1 MDKIGL
7 RILSQEEMD
16 LADNLQKQ
24 GVISL
29 RGKMEL
35 RMLWARQ
42 KAPLNYVLLMF
53 GIYVFLTFGSIV
65 SAFAIFQHTP
75 VIMGLDT
82 IVFGM
87 VAGIILVLIL
97 LYDRLGASFFDTPD
111 KVMQYKNMLLLDK
124 DFHEDLTNLLG
135 MFAIFLPLYALSGHM
150 LTGVLLGIVVVVTAN
165 ILEESRAIVLP
176 SIIDTMENELF
187 FRSAWTRRGNRE
199 AD

>member
-1 MDKIGL
+1 MDENGNRML
-7 RILSQEEMD
+7 CQEELD

-29 RGKMEL
+29 RGKVEL
-35 RMLWARQ
+35 QMVWARQ
-42 KAPLNYVLLMF
+42 KAPLDYDAMML

-65 SAFAIFQHTP
+65 SALAIFNRTP

-87 VAGIILVLIL
+87 VAGVILVLIL

-124 DFHEDLTNLLG
+124 DFHEDLTNLLC

-150 LTGVLLGIVVVVTAN
+150 LTGVLLGIVVVVTAD

-176 SIIDTMENELF
+176 CIIDTMENELF